1 MENFYDRRKGFA
13 CEKVKSSENEVQTSS
28 MKSYVTIVKCL

>member
-28 MKSYVTIVKCL
+28 MKSYVTIVKGL